1 VKPPAAVEARDLREL
16 GWWTI
21 EHTISGDVEPRSG
34 TVICTIMRVLAALGP
49 EPFAEEESLRE
60 IELRGLLMNGIPPRT
75 ADEWELAARIFD
87 DDAASEFRR
96 WPVTGGEPEDAGER
110 AAT

>member
-1 VKPPAAVEARDLREL
+1 
-16 GWWTI
+16 
-21 EHTISGDVEPRSG
+21 
-34 TVICTIMRVLAALGP
+34 MRVLATLGP
-49 EPFAEEESLRE
+49 EPLAEEESLRE

-75 ADEWELAARIFD
+75 PDEWELAAKVFD
-87 DDAASEFRR
+87 DEALSEFRR